1 MDSRKAQDYPLDG
14 IEPDDDKSPQSPSG
28 MCADET
34 SETTVNTTSTP
45 APKILYRYIVK
56 DVEGTITHKDESD
69 QPIQYEEPKILITAP
84 AKQTILEV
92 VTTRT
97 SHPTQTAHI
106 MRTSINTRLKIHS
119 SHLINALRELIPYYP
134 QLGLMTKETIEILS
148 PYQPLVHYM
157 DALKNYKTSQPKSH
171 DFEMVVITNDHIDT
185 LLELLN
191 YLIDDEIK
199 VERERHLRKP
209 PVCTWNYSWM
219 LFPPGTFVW
228 VQNPNEDPKAAIV
241 TSLRDFRSPGGV
253 GGFHPQD
260 IGAPQAKGARLNT
273 WIIEY
278 NSDMHLDGMNDICS
292 VDYFEGEKEISSL
305 NVCPKKWS
313 TVTPK
318 IIEEQMRRGK
328 MYAELFKPCYMEYS
342 GQVADG
348 GELQLSLIYHV
359 NSAN

>member
-1 MDSRKAQDYPLDG
+1 MHSRKSQDYPLDG
-14 IEPDDDKSPQSPSG
+14 IEPDDDKPPQSPSG

-34 SETTVNTTSTP
+34 SETTANTTSTP

-56 DVEGTITHKDESD
+56 DVEGTITHKDESS
-69 QPIQYEEPKILITAP
+69 QPIQYDEPKILITAP

-97 SHPTQTAHI
+97 SYPIHGGHFTG
-106 MRTSINTRLKIHS
+106 TSINTILKIHS
-119 SHLINALRELIPYYP
+119 SHLINALKELIPYYP
-134 QLGLMTKETIEILS
+134 QLGLMNKETIEIFS

-171 DFEMVVITNDHIDT
+171 DFEMVAITNDHIDT

-191 YLIDDEIK
+191 HLIDDEIK

-228 VQNPNEDPKAAIV
+228 VQIPNEDPEAAIV
-241 TSLRDFRSPGGV
+241 TSLRHFVSPGGPPGV
-253 GGFHPQD
+253 GHGPVT
-260 IGAPQAKGARLNT
+260 GAPLNT
-273 WIIEY
+273 WSIEY
-278 NSDMHLDGMNDICS
+278 NPDMHLDGLTDMYS
-292 VDYFEGEKEISSL
+292 VEYFEGEKEISSL

-313 TVTPK
+313 TIAPK
-318 IIEEQMRRGK
+318 IIEKQIRRGK

-342 GQVADG
+342 GQVADDS
-348 GELQLSLIYHV
+348 ELQLSLIYHV
-359 NSAN
+359 NCAN